1 MDNMLDPNALYGD
14 PDAEFENPYARFQAF
29 SGAKLAAGG
38 PTTQIDQSAYGNN
51 DPRFYTDQTQNLN
64 NAGPPTMYQPIQA
77 GNGAGVSAYPSTFS
91 AGVYVRIVNRGMRT
105 IRVAAGVFDRNG
117 IPAFYEAAS
126 IDDSK
131 PVHYPEAQ
139 TGGKAPMLIE
149 LPSKA
154 LYYRTVT
161 FPTAP
166 NQIMF
171 YAPFESE
178 LQERRLPC
186 AEFGHIKIY
195 ADSPNEL
202 RQISAYMQRISSPA
216 PSPYPPQDQ
225 PPYPQQSP
233 QYIHHQAAA
242 QQQSLYQQPPPLM
255 TGNIAQGNQ
264 HPYPRNAAQTV
275 EVTPVRVMNTT
286 APEPEPEPTAPR
298 GPSMLTS
305 ALFLIGGVLATHYI
319 QNLNKPK
326 DKTEDLEDSED
337 FEEDDE

>member
-14 PDAEFENPYARFQAF
+14 PDGEHENPHARFQAF

-38 PTTQIDQSAYGNN
+38 PTMQIDQSAYGNN

-64 NAGPPTMYQPIQA
+64 NAGPPTMYQPSQA
-77 GNGAGVSAYPSTFS
+77 GNGAGVSAYPSAFS
-91 AGVYVRIVNRGMRT
+91 PGVFVRIVNRGMRA
-105 IRVAAGVFDRNG
+105 IRVAAGAFDRNG
-117 IPAFYEAAS
+117 IPTFYEAAS

-139 TGGKAPMLIE
+139 PGGKAPMLVE

-166 NQIMF
+166 NLIMF

-186 AEFGHIKIY
+186 AEFGNIKIY
-195 ADSPNEL
+195 ADTPNEL

-216 PSPYPPQDQ
+216 PSPAPQQGQ
-225 PPYPQQSP
+225 PPYPQQNP
-233 QYIHHQAAA
+233 QYIYNQAAA
-242 QQQSLYQQPPPLM
+242 QQQSLYQQPQPLM

-264 HPYPRNAAQTV
+264 HPYPRNAAQEV
-275 EVTPVRVMNTT
+275 EVTPARVMRAT

-326 DKTEDLEDSED
+326 EETEDSEE